1 MKVSFIN
8 PNLSGD
14 VSILDMGVTTLAT
27 YLNERTDHQ
36 AEIIDFTFRRHTWR
50 DVLRAKIEAFRPDVI
65 GITATSLYL
74 GYIRRI
80 ARAVKREFG
89 LPIVLGGYHPSLCPE
104 ECIAEPW
111 CDALCIGDGEY
122 AFTELLDAWRDGASV
137 EGVAGV
143 WAKVD
148 GQVIQNPPRPL
159 VQNLDDLPI
168 QNYDLWDDLDKYL
181 YYMELL
187 YFIGTRGCPF
197 NCTYCS
203 SLPMKEAI
211 PGRHYRPRD
220 PRAFAQEIRVQWE
233 KYGSRGMRI
242 AHTFDPVFTFSRKW
256 LEAFADEY
264 IRCGMASR
272 LPYSCFTRADTID
285 EDKVRMLKDSNC
297 KVIRLG
303 VEAGCERIRND
314 IYKKNISNEQI
325 RRAVS
330 LCKEA
335 GLTITAYNMLG
346 GPTETRAT
354 LMETFRLNQELDVHR
369 PVFFIY
375 RPLPKTKSREQL
387 ERGAGAIDA
396 DRFNQIDSLHF
407 RGCVRTGD
415 LSPNDVE
422 RFQARCFLYF
432 ISRRVFRLIR
442 QQKHRFFINLV
453 RYMWRAYR
461 DGVEFQYAVAYFLIC
476 CRDNLTS

>member
-27 YLNERTDHQ
+27 YLNERTDHS
-36 AEIIDFTFRRHTWR
+36 AEIIDFTFRRHAWQ
-50 DVLRAKIEAFRPDVI
+50 DVLREKVDAFQPDVV
-65 GITATSLYL
+65 GITATSLYM

-80 ARAVKREFG
+80 ARAVKSEFG
-89 LPIVLGGYHPSLCPE
+89 LPIVLGGYHASLCPD
-104 ECIAEPW
+104 ECMQEPW
-111 CDALCIGDGEY
+111 CDAACVGDGEY
-122 AFTELLDAWRDGASV
+122 AFPEYLDALGGGSSFEGIDGI
-137 EGVAGV
+137 
-143 WAKVD
+143 WARANGD
-148 GQVIQNPPRPL
+148 VIQNPPRPL
-159 VQNLDDLPI
+159 VQDLDSLPL
-168 QNYDLWDDLDKYL
+168 QDYDLWDDLDKYF

-211 PGRHYRPRD
+211 PGKHFRRRD
-220 PRAFAQEIRVQWE
+220 PRAFAQEIAYQWD
-233 KYGSRGMRI
+233 KYRDRGLRI

-256 LEAFADEY
+256 LEEFADEY
-264 IRCGMASR
+264 IGLGMATR

-285 EDKVRMLKDSNC
+285 AEKVRLLKQSNC
-297 KVIRLG
+297 AVIRIG
-303 VEAGCERIRND
+303 VEAGSERVRND
-314 IYKKNISNEQI
+314 VYEKNISTEQI
-325 RRAVS
+325 RSAMA

-346 GPTETRAT
+346 GPTETRDT
-354 LMETFRLNQELDVHR
+354 LMETFRLNRELDVQR

-387 ERGAGAIDA
+387 EAGAGAIDC
-396 DRFNQIDSLHF
+396 DRFDQIDSLHF

-432 ISRRVFRLIR
+432 IGRRILKLIWK
-442 QQKHRFFINLV
+442 QKHRFFINLV
-453 RYMWRAYR
+453 RYMWQARR
-461 DGVEFQYAVAYFLIC
+461 DGVDFQYAVAYFLIC
-476 CRDNLTS
+476 CGDNLTS

>member
-27 YLNERTDHQ
+27 YINERTDHS
-36 AEIIDFTFRRHTWR
+36 ANIVDFTFRRRTWR
-50 DVLRAKIEAFRPDVI
+50 DVLGHKVEQFQPDAI
-65 GITATSLYL
+65 GITATSLYM
-74 GYIRRI
+74 GYIRQI
-80 ARAVKREFG
+80 ARAVKQEFG
-89 LPIVLGGYHPSLCPE
+89 LPIITGGYHASLCPD

-111 CDALCIGDGEY
+111 CDAVCMGDGEH
-122 AFTELLDAWRDGASV
+122 AFSEYLNAV
-137 EGVAGV
+137 EGGGAIDGIDGM

-148 GQVIQNPPRPL
+148 GGVVQNPPRPL
-159 VQNLDDLPI
+159 CQDIDALPI
-168 QNYDLWDDLDKYL
+168 QDYDLWDDLDRYL
-181 YYMELL
+181 YYMQLL

-211 PGRHYRPRD
+211 PGRHYRQRD
-220 PRAFAQEIRVQWE
+220 PRAFAQEIHYQWE
-233 KYGSRGMRI
+233 KYRDRGMRI

-256 LEAFADEY
+256 IEAFSDEYVSLGMADE
-264 IRCGMASR
+264 

-285 EDKVRMLKDSNC
+285 AERVDMLKASNC
-297 KVIRLG
+297 AVVRLG
-303 VEAGCERIRND
+303 VEAGSERIRND
-314 IYKKNISNEQI
+314 IYEKNISTDQI
-325 RRAVS
+325 RQAVA
-330 LCKEA
+330 LCKDA

-354 LMETFRLNQELDVHR
+354 LMETFQLNRELDVNR

-387 ERGAGAIDA
+387 ESGAGAIDC
-396 DRFNQIDSLHF
+396 DRFDSIDSLHF
-407 RGCVRTGD
+407 RGCVRTSD

-422 RFQARCFLYF
+422 RFQFRCFSYF
-432 ISRRVFRLIR
+432 IGRRILKLMW

-453 RYMWRAYR
+453 RYMWRAKK
-461 DGVEFQYAVAYFLIC
+461 DGVGLQYAVAYFLIC
-476 CRDNLTS
+476 CGDNLTS